1 MTTHVHALFLITG
14 MNPFIPE
21 EDKEAFEKY
30 LLDNDLEPVVT
41 ETRPITRP
49 AAASV
54 QSGGNKRE
62 SGRRGRGHVAD
73 IDKFL
78 HDIDSQMDEVLEGT
92 TNF

>member
-1 MTTHVHALFLITG
+1 

-21 EDKEAFEKY
+21 EDKEAFESY
-30 LLDNDLEPVVT
+30 LWDNDLEPVAT
-41 ETRPITRP
+41 ETRPITQP
-49 AAASV
+49 TAAAASK
-54 QSGGNKRE
+54 QSGGNKRG
-62 SGRRGRGHVAD
+62 SGRRGHVAD